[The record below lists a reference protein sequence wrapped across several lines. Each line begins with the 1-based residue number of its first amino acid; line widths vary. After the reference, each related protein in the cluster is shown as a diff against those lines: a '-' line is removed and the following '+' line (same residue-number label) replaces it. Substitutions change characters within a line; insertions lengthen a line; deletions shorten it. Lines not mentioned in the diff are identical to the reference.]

1 MSIMIVNSYA
11 FQRDLALL
19 MSNRSD
25 ILLAQM
31 QRVASGR
38 GSDSAQRLVLIVLL
52 LHVGT
57 GICHSFVRLRSADFF
72 L

>member
-38 GSDSAQRLVLIVLL
+38 GSDSAQPLFLIVLL